1 MLDVL
6 RYSSKHTRQ
15 VAFALTAILLLGGCS
30 SAPTGKTGESVLF
43 ASMKQSFAKS
53 TEKSISDIINREE
66 RTRVVKSSDKT
77 KVGVKANSK
86 VADNLQSLGINA
98 NNLSRAD
105 LSTEQEN
112 AWCRY
117 LRTSAETEATIVGS
131 PSVSASSDDDGS
143 GSVTIG
149 MNLLD
154 FKKADLIRQSGN
166 ARCRAHTASR
176 KIEGTLGLAAEETS
190 FAANWAKQDYVRR
203 NMSTLNRI
211 QAQAAGLVSGGS
223 MTVQDKNAIAARISE
238 LKAEMNKARAE
249 ADKRKD
255 LPGFSLDQIK
265 SRNGALVE
273 ATNDLQNIE
282 RDLRTTDAIDLS
294 VQTGYRYNG
303 EFNNQLQRNN
313 DDGYFASV
321 KVGVKLGALTQRR
334 QDLEG
339 EAASARL
346 DALFEENTG
355 TVWKTGFVEK
365 SIANSLVSLR
375 KSERSLSAALA
386 QTNDTISKLEN
397 AERTEVIRTQMSARI
412 ERVKLLSDIAA
423 VRASIKQLEDNRR
436 KIKALSR

>member
-6 RYSSKHTRQ
+6 HYSSRKAKR
-15 VAFALTAILLLGGCS
+15 VAFALTAILLLSGCS
-30 SAPTGKTGESVLF
+30 TTTGENNLLSGF
-43 ASMKQSFAKS
+43 KKGFG
-53 TEKSISDIINREE
+53 
-66 RTRVVKSSDKT
+66 KSSDTTIANVIKKEEST
-77 KVGVKANSK
+77 KIVDQSDTAKVGVQVKK
-86 VADNLQSLGINA
+86 EIDDNLQTLGIDA

-105 LSTEQEN
+105 LSTEKDN

-131 PSVSASSDDDGS
+131 PSLSASTDDDGS

-154 FKKADLIRQSGN
+154 FKKAELIRQSSD

-190 FAANWAKQDYVRR
+190 FAANWAKQDYLRK

-211 QAQAAGLVSGGS
+211 QNQASNLVANGT
-223 MTVQDKNAIAARISE
+223 MTVQDKNRIAANISA
-238 LKAEMNKARAE
+238 LKAEMNKARSE

-255 LPGFSLDQIK
+255 LPGFSIDQIK
-265 SRNGALVE
+265 NRSGALVE
-273 ATNDLQNIE
+273 ATNDLQTIE
-282 RDLRTTDAIDLS
+282 REMRTADALDLS

-303 EFNNQLQRNN
+303 EFNDQLQRN
-313 DDGYFASV
+313 DSDGYFASV
-321 KVGVKLGALTQRR
+321 KLGVRLGAVTQRR
-334 QDLEG
+334 QQLED

-375 KSERSLSAALA
+375 KSERSLASALA
-386 QTNDTISKLEN
+386 QTNDTIAKLEN
-397 AERTEVIRTQMSARI
+397 AERTEVIRTQMTAKI
-412 ERVKLLSDIAA
+412 EKVKLLSDIAA
-423 VRASIKQLEDNRR
+423 VRASIGQLEENRR
-436 KIKALSR
+436 KIKALSN